1 MIWSKRNFSQ
11 IKEIITTIFFFFLSN
26 LYVCVQCSVTQLC
39 LSFCDPMD
47 CSLPDSSV
55 RVFSRQEYYSGL
67 PFPISGDLPN
77 SEIEPT
83 SLASPAFTGGFFTTA
98 PGKPIYLFL
107 MKCCSTVTLKWRVK
121 FSFEIVTT

>member
-1 MIWSKRNFSQ
+1 MIWSKRNFPE
-11 IKEIITTIFFFFLSN
+11 IKEIVTTIFFFPFKSVYL
-26 LYVCVQCSVTQLC
+26 CSVLSHSVYM
-39 LSFCDPMD
+39 SFCDPMD
-47 CSLPDSSV
+47 CSPPDSSV
-55 RVFSRQEYYSGL
+55 HVFSRQEYYSGL

-83 SLASPAFTGGFFTTA
+83 SFAFPTFTGGFFTII

-107 MKCCSTVTLKWRVK
+107 IKCCLTVTLKWKVK